1 MKAYSIGDVERILKV
16 RDYVIRYWEKE
27 VPFIGARRGLSG
39 RREYRE
45 REISLLLRLKH
56 LLYSKRLTIE
66 EARRV
71 LLEEVA
77 GPGQNRRALLEEIRE
92 ELIRLYFR
100 KSRSPE

>member
-1 MKAYSIGDVERILKV
+1 MRTYSIGEVEKILKV
-16 RDYVIRYWEKE
+16 KDYVIRYWEKE
-27 VPFIGARRGLSG
+27 VPFLGARKGLSG

-56 LLYSKRLTIE
+56 LLYGRRLSIE

-77 GPGQNRRALLEEIRE
+77 GPGQNRRAVLEEVRE
-92 ELIRLYFR
+92 DLIKLYFS
-100 KSRSPE
+100 SRG